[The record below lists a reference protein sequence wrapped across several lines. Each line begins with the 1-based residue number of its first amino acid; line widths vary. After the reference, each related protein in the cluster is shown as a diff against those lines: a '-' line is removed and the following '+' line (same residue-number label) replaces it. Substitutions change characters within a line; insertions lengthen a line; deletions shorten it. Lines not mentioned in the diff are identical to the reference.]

1 MVVFVDNDSAR
12 HALIKGG
19 SPSPASA
26 QLVGL
31 FWTVEAHLR
40 SFAWIERVA
49 SSSNIADGSSRL
61 DFAAVRSLGAAPSE
75 PRHISVRE
83 LVDQLEQGQ

>member
-1 MVVFVDNDSAR
+1 MVLFVDNDSAR

-31 FWTVEAHLR
+31 FWSAEAHLR
-40 SFAWIERVA
+40 SFVWVERVA
-49 SSSNIADGSSRL
+49 SSSNVADGPNRL
-61 DFAAVRSLGAAPSE
+61 EYAGLRRLGAVWSE
-75 PRHISVRE
+75 PTLISVRE
-83 LVDQLEQGQ
+83 LAGQLERGL